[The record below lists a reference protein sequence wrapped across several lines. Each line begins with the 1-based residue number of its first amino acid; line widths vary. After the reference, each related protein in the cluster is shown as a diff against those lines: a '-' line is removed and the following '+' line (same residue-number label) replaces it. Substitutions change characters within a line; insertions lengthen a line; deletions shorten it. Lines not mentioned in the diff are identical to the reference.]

1 MPPRICSRLS
11 LALSGAVAALPA
23 VLPALLLLAAL
34 APAPMGG
41 QGVAVAGMVVDTA
54 GQPLAAVE
62 VMLPGSPARTVS
74 DEGGR
79 FRLAGL
85 PGGRVVLRA
94 RRIGYRLTSVP
105 LESSKLPPEVRITLR
120 AIPLELA
127 PVMVHASLGG
137 FARDLYGFFE
147 RKSRGL
153 GGRYFTR
160 GDLERVR
167 SQRLTD
173 ALRALVPG
181 AQISRRNSF
190 VNTIRFRGSR
200 CPPLVWIDGAP
211 ALSGEFDIDVVN
223 PETISGMEV
232 YSGVATVPAEFRTA
246 RGVEACGV
254 IAIWS
259 RNDRADAA
267 LVREREQQQKRRDAV
282 AKGDTGRVFHSDE
295 VDTPAKP
302 VDDQLAEPVY
312 PDSLLAYGIAGRV
325 VAEFVVEVT
334 GLVNPRSVTMVSASA
349 PAFYDA
355 VRDALITSRFTPASK
370 GGRPVRQVL
379 LLPFEFGTEP
389 PKKD

>member
-1 MPPRICSRLS
+1 VTPRITPR
-11 LALSGAVAALPA
+11 LALTLAA
-23 VLPALLLLAAL
+23 LLAAW
-34 APAPMGG
+34 APASARA
-41 QGVAVAGMVVDTA
+41 QGAGVTVAGVVVDTA
-54 GQPLAAVE
+54 AHPLPAVE
-62 VMLPGSPARTVS
+62 VTLPGSAARVMT
-74 DEGGR
+74 DDAGR

-85 PGGRVVLRA
+85 PAGSLVLRA
-94 RRIGYRLTSVP
+94 RRIGYRVANVP
-105 LESSKLPPEVRITLR
+105 LETSKLPAEVRITLR
-120 AIPLELA
+120 AIPIELS
-127 PVMVHASLGG
+127 PVMVQAAMGG
-137 FARDLYGFFE
+137 FARDLYGFYE

-181 AQISRRNSF
+181 AQVSRRNSF

-200 CPPLVWIDGAP
+200 CPPLVFIDGAA

-232 YSGVATVPAEFRTA
+232 YSGVATVPAEFRTS

-267 LVREREQQQKRRDAV
+267 LVREREQQQKKRNAA
-282 AKGDTGRVFHSDE
+282 AKGDTGVIFHSDE

-302 VDDQLAEPVY
+302 LDDELVEPVY
-312 PDSLLAYGIAGRV
+312 PDSLLAYGITGKV
-325 VAEFVVEVT
+325 VAEFVVEAT
-334 GLVNPRSVTMVSASA
+334 GLVNPLSVTMVSASS
-349 PAFYDA
+349 PEFYEA
-355 VRDALITSRFTPASK
+355 VRAALIASKFTPARK
-370 GGRPVRQVL
+370 DGKPVRQVML
-379 LLPFEFGTEP
+379 APFEFGP
-389 PKKD
+389 APDRKG